1 MASPFQL
8 NVKAVAAVA
17 AVVVSLEPLA
27 VIVIATWATSET
39 LKLRWKGTAVC
50 EALHPGV
57 SLDTLVS
64 IYSQE
69 SSRLIRFSHGRHV
82 RGIEAHARRYLAPED
97 VFAAGPY
104 TSHSSPFSPQL
115 EPHSS

>member
-1 MASPFQL
+1 
-8 NVKAVAAVA
+8 
-17 AVVVSLEPLA
+17 
-27 VIVIATWATSET
+27 
-39 LKLRWKGTAVC
+39 VC

-82 RGIEAHARRYLAPED
+82 RGRGLHS
-97 VFAAGPY
+97 FA
-104 TSHSSPFSPQL
+104 SQL
-115 EPHSS
+115 HLSRL